1 MEKAAI
7 LQRLQVPG
15 IIAILRGKTA
25 AGMRGAVEA
34 LLAGG
39 VSSMEVTMT
48 TPGALELIREVS
60 TAFAGRVLMGVGS
73 VLDPETCR
81 MALLAGAE
89 FVVTPVVNRDVI
101 AMCNRY
107 AKPIACGAFTP
118 TEALAAHEAGADMVK
133 IFPADTLG
141 PGYIRNV
148 LAPMPMLRLVP
159 TGGVTPENAREYIK
173 AGAVALGVGS
183 SLVSA
188 RVLESGDWAGLEAAA
203 RQFVAAV
210 EGR

>member
-1 MEKAAI
+1 
-7 LQRLQVPG
+7 
-15 IIAILRGKTA
+15 
-25 AGMRGAVEA
+25 
-34 LLAGG
+34 
-39 VSSMEVTMT
+39 
-48 TPGALELIREVS
+48 
-60 TAFAGRVLMGVGS
+60 
-73 VLDPETCR
+73 

-188 RVLESGDWAGLEAAA
+188 RVLESGDWAGLEAVA
-203 RQFVAAV
+203 RRFVGAV
-210 EGR
+210 EER